1 MKFPF
6 VFLLAVGTTQLLAQ
20 TNVQLPTI
28 PASVFYVTNY
38 SAVGDGVTTN
48 TTAIQNAIN
57 AANAAGGGTVIVTPG
72 NYLCGPLAMK
82 NNLYFK
88 IQTNATL
95 TMLPI
100 DKYPSGVTNP
110 VSFLSAS
117 SLHDIQIGGGGGIEG
132 QGLPWW
138 QASETN
144 SAANRPNMINL
155 SACSK
160 ILIQDLSCSNSP
172 SPFLVFKGNAGNI
185 TVQRVT
191 IVAPSSA
198 ATPPSHNTDA
208 IDLAE
213 TNTII
218 RDCYISTGDDNLAV
232 GSSGSASHGILM
244 SNCFLGDGHGV
255 SIGSFTSGD
264 VSNLTV
270 INCNFN
276 GTDNG
281 IRLKSS
287 RGRGG
292 IIQNCNYY
300 NLTMTNVGWPF
311 FIYSYYE
318 LGLGT
323 ITGVTPLFAANYAAT
338 DTETNT
344 TVDIPL
350 WRNITFSN
358 IVATTGTSTR
368 PSLVVWGL
376 TNSPA
381 TNIFFRNVTLI
392 SPSGKSPGIYS
403 ATNVQ
408 FIDCNWSLAS
418 SATNIQMW
426 NAQVIIS
433 NSTPSASII
442 KLDGLT
448 TNGYGNALKLYRAT
462 AALVDTNSFAGG
474 AMTLSESVLN
484 VTNHLAPTHATPF
497 TFALGT
503 NAATMNVRS
512 NLVCDGTFTFT
523 AGNGFTNGNYTLFSY
538 GGSLALA
545 APTNTS
551 APTNYNYTFDTNT
564 AGQVRLLVTQPAPP
578 SFASLTLVGTQLVA
592 SGTSGYTNG
601 SYNYYLI
608 TSTNLA
614 LPSSNWTRLATN
626 SFAATGNFA
635 FTNNISTNPPQK
647 FFRVL
652 LP

>member
-497 TFALGT
+497 NFTLGT